1 MDEISSNESN
11 DASGSEEESK
21 AKSKT
26 AEAPREQKLEADP
39 LAEMQLSDPEDAG
52 NPGENETEE
61 EAREKRNRL
70 RERATKTFAHV
81 QKSQDDIDLLE
92 KGIKARKVELS
103 NEPGAFDSL

>member
-21 AKSKT
+21 AKPKT

-52 NPGENETEE
+52 NPGENEAE

-92 KGIKARKVELS
+92 KGIKASKVELS